1 MARTVAQVPVVQ
13 LPPNK
18 RGRDFVVAD
27 LHGCLEPLLRLLKH
41 IQFDP
46 ERDRVFSVGDLT
58 DRGPDSWGCLRLLKL
73 PWFFAVL
80 GNHDALLLAHLRT
93 PTKLMPHEEGWLAEI
108 SPSLG
113 GRKAFAQAWIEE
125 LAQLPAVYVVGAGT
139 PQRFQVVHGELLD
152 DGAAVTEATI
162 DRWSFANPT
171 KALERATYGRAL
183 INAWREGTPVRRA
196 QAPTVGPIYCGHTI
210 VPRACS
216 LARQVYLD
224 MGAFLG
230 HTENS
235 GLDEGEAAS
244 ATPMREP
251 GLVMIQAHAAQG
263 WIAPTR
269 HKQQVHP
276 LALATLDTY

>member
-1 MARTVAQVPVVQ
+1 MARTVAQTPVIQ
-13 LPPNK
+13 LPLNT
-18 RGRDFVVAD
+18 RGRDFIVAD
-27 LHGCLEPLLRLLKH
+27 LHGCLEPLWRLLRH
-41 IQFDP
+41 AQFDP

-93 PTKLMPHEEGWLAEI
+93 PTKLLPHEEGWLAEI

-113 GRKAFAQAWIEE
+113 GRQAFAQAWIEE

-139 PQRFQVVHGELLD
+139 PNRFQVVHGELLD
-152 DGAAVTEATI
+152 DGVAVTDATI
-162 DRWSFANPT
+162 DRWSFGNPA
-171 KALERATYGRAL
+171 KALERASYGRAL
-183 INAWREGTPVRRA
+183 ISAWREGRPVLRA
-196 QAPTVGPIYCGHTI
+196 QAASVGTIYCGHTI
-210 VPRACS
+210 VPRACH

-230 HTENS
+230 YTES
-235 GLDEGEAAS
+235 ESLDEGEASS

-251 GLVMIQAHAAQG
+251 GLVMIQALAAQG
-263 WIAPTR
+263 WLAPTR
-269 HKQQVHP
+269 HRQQILP
-276 LALATLDTY
+276 LGLATLDTY